1 MMDAGNDKTSVLV
14 IDDDELALSLIEAVL
29 KKAGFSVQTMT
40 DSENALRTIEQ
51 MRPDVI
57 LSDLMMPKTD
67 GFDLCQSVCENE
79 ELDATKFI
87 VVSAKAYASDEARAL
102 ELGADGF
109 IRKPINPETF
119 ADSLLAII
127 NDQVSMT
134 FWGVRGT
141 LPKTGKGA
149 LKYGG
154 NTSCVTLEF
163 PNQQLFIFDGGSGIK
178 ELGNRLIADKK
189 RRINA
194 KLFISHPH
202 WDHINAIPFFAPLY
216 KQGNEFEILGAKQGD
231 ITMRELISAQMDGV
245 YFPIT
250 LTEFSARTYFRN
262 LEEGTHDVAGIEV
275 QTKLLAH
282 PGRALGYRVNYNG
295 RSICYI
301 TDQELY
307 LEDSDFFDQHYEKT
321 IVEFIKDADVLITD
335 STYSDEEYKTKVNWG
350 HSCISKVCEIA
361 HRGNV
366 KNLYL
371 FHHDPDQDDNA
382 IDAKYEAACAD
393 LEKLGSAVTCI
404 APKEGDQFRL

>member
-1 MMDAGNDKTSVLV
+1 MNAANGKTSVLI
-14 IDDDELALSLIEAVL
+14 IDDDEVTLSLLEAVL
-29 KKAGFSVQTMT
+29 NEAGFDVQTMT
-40 DSENALRTIEQ
+40 DSENALKAIEKS
-51 MRPDVI
+51 RPDVV
-57 LSDLMMPKTD
+57 LSDLMMPKID
-67 GFDLCQSVCENE
+67 GFELCQSVRENE
-79 ELDATKFI
+79 ALKDTRFI

-109 IRKPINPETF
+109 IRKPINTETF
-119 ADSLLAII
+119 ADKLRSII
-127 NDQVSMT
+127 EDQISMT

-141 LPKTGKGA
+141 LPKTGSGA

-178 ELGNRLIADKK
+178 ELGSKLLQEKK
-189 RRINA
+189 KRINA

-216 KQGNEFEILGAKQGD
+216 MQGNEFEILGAKQGD

-295 RSICYI
+295 RSICYV

-307 LEDSDFFDQHYEKT
+307 LDDSDFFDPHYEKT
-321 IVEFIKDADVLITD
+321 INEFIRGADVLITD
-335 STYSDEEYKTKVNWG
+335 TTYTDEEYKTKVNWG
-350 HSCISKVCEIA
+350 HSCVSKVCEMA
-361 HRGNV
+361 HKAEV
-366 KNLYL
+366 KELYL
-371 FHHDPDQDDNA
+371 FHHDPDQDDDK
-382 IDAKYEAACAD
+382 IDAKFEAAKAK
-393 LEKLGSAVTCI
+393 LKELGSKVICF
-404 APKEGDQFRL
+404 APKEGDNVRL

>member
-1 MMDAGNDKTSVLV
+1 MDTAKSKNTSVLV

-29 KKAGFSVQTMT
+29 STAGFDVQTMT
-40 DSENALRTIEQ
+40 DSENALRAIEQ
-51 MRPDVI
+51 IRPDVV
-57 LSDLMMPKTD
+57 LSDLMMPNTD
-67 GFDLCQSVCENE
+67 GFDLCQRVRENDD
-79 ELDATKFI
+79 LKDIRFI

-109 IRKPINPETF
+109 IRKPINTDTF
-119 ADSLLAII
+119 ASTLRRII

-134 FWGVRGT
+134 FWGVRGI

-178 ELGNRLIADKK
+178 ELGNKLVADKK
-189 RRINA
+189 KRINA

-216 KQGNEFEILGAKQGD
+216 MQGNEFEILGAKQGD

-262 LEEGTHDVAGIEV
+262 LEEGTHDVADIEV
-275 QTKLLAH
+275 KTKLLAH

-295 RSICYI
+295 RSFCYV

-307 LEDSDFFDQHYEKT
+307 LNDSDFYDQHYEKT

-335 STYSDEEYKTKVNWG
+335 TTYTDEEYKSKVNWG

-361 HRGNV
+361 DRGHV

-371 FHHDPDQDDNA
+371 FHHDPDQDDDA
-382 IDAKYEAACAD
+382 IDKKLAMATRKLKD
-393 LEKLGSAVTCI
+393 LGSKVNCI
-404 APKEGDQFRL
+404 APKEGDYFKL

>member
-1 MMDAGNDKTSVLV
+1 MTDAPKDKTTVLV
-14 IDDDELALSLIEAVL
+14 IDDDDLALTLLEAVL
-29 KKAGFSVQTMT
+29 SKAGFDVQTMS
-40 DSENALRTIEQ
+40 DSENALRAIEQ
-51 MRPDVI
+51 IRPDVV
-57 LSDLMMPKTD
+57 LSDLMMPNTD
-67 GFDLCQSVCENE
+67 GFDLCQSVRQNP
-79 ELDATKFI
+79 ELKGTSFI

-109 IRKPINPETF
+109 IRKPINTETF
-119 ADSLLAII
+119 ADTLRGII
-127 NDQVSMT
+127 DDHVT
-134 FWGVRGT
+134 VKFWGVRGT

-178 ELGNRLIADKK
+178 ELGNRLVADKK
-189 RRINA
+189 KRINA

-216 KQGNEFEILGAKQGD
+216 MQGNEFEILGAKQGD

-262 LEEGTHDVAGIEV
+262 LEEGTHEISGIEV
-275 QTKLLAH
+275 KAKLLAH

-295 RSICYI
+295 RSICYV

-307 LEDSDFFDQHYEKT
+307 LDDSEFFDQHYEKT

-335 STYSDEEYKTKVNWG
+335 TTYTDEEYKTKVNWG

-361 HRGNV
+361 DRGNV

-371 FHHDPDQDDNA
+371 FHHDPDQDDDA
-382 IDAKYEAACAD
+382 ID
-393 LEKLGSAVTCI
+393 EKFNMATRKLKELGSSVTCI
-404 APKEGDQFRL
+404 APKEGDSFRL

>member
-1 MMDAGNDKTSVLV
+1 MDSADGKTSVLI
-14 IDDDELALSLIEAVL
+14 IDDDEITLSLLESVL
-29 KKAGFSVQTMT
+29 SGAGFHVQTMT
-40 DSENALRTIEQ
+40 DSENALKAIEK
-51 MRPDVI
+51 MRPDVV
-57 LSDLMMPKTD
+57 LSDLMMPKID
-67 GFDLCQSVCENE
+67 GFELCQSVRDNKA
-79 ELDATKFI
+79 LKDTRFI

-102 ELGADGF
+102 ELGANGF
-109 IRKPINPETF
+109 IRKPINADTF
-119 ADSLLAII
+119 AEKLRAII
-127 NDQVSMT
+127 DDQISMT

-141 LPKTGKGA
+141 LPKTGPGA
-149 LKYGG
+149 LRYGG

-178 ELGNRLIADKK
+178 ELGNSLLAGKK
-189 RRINA
+189 KRINA

-216 KQGNEFEILGAKQGD
+216 MQGNEFEILGAKQGD

-295 RSICYI
+295 RSICYV

-307 LEDSDFFDQHYEKT
+307 LNDSDFFDAHYEKT
-321 IVEFIKDADVLITD
+321 IIDFTRDADVLITD
-335 STYSDEEYKTKVNWG
+335 TTYTDEEYKTKVNWG
-350 HSCISKVCEIA
+350 HSCVSKVCEIA
-361 HRGNV
+361 HRANV
-366 KNLYL
+366 KELYL
-371 FHHDPDQDDNA
+371 FHHDPDQDDDD
-382 IDAKYEAACAD
+382 IDAKHAAAKAA
-393 LEKLGSAVTCI
+393 LKKLKSNVACF
-404 APKEGDQFRL
+404 APKEGDNIRL

>member
-1 MMDAGNDKTSVLV
+1 MDAAAGKTSVLI
-14 IDDDELALSLIEAVL
+14 IDDDDVTLSLLEAVL
-29 KKAGFSVQTMT
+29 TKAGFDVQTMT
-40 DSENALRTIEQ
+40 DSENALKAIEAA
-51 MRPDVI
+51 RPDVV
-57 LSDLMMPKTD
+57 LSDLMMPKVD
-67 GFDLCQSVCENE
+67 GFELCQSVRDSKV
-79 ELDATKFI
+79 LKDTRFI

-119 ADSLLAII
+119 AQRLRSII
-127 NDQVSMT
+127 DDQISMT

-141 LPKTGKGA
+141 LPKTGPGA
-149 LKYGG
+149 LRYGG

-178 ELGNRLIADKK
+178 ELGSKLASEPKK
-189 RRINA
+189 RINA

-216 KQGNEFEILGAKQGD
+216 MQGNEFEILGAKQGD

-262 LEEGTHDVAGIEV
+262 LEEGTHDVSGIEV

-295 RSICYI
+295 RSICYV

-307 LEDSDFFDQHYEKT
+307 LNDSDFYDAHYEKT
-321 IVEFIKDADVLITD
+321 IVEFVRDADVLITD
-335 STYSDEEYKTKVNWG
+335 TTYTDKEYKTKVNWG
-350 HSCISKVCEIA
+350 HSCVSKVCELA
-361 HRGNV
+361 ANAKV
-366 KNLYL
+366 KELYL
-371 FHHDPDQDDNA
+371 FHHDPDQDDDA
-382 IDAKYEAACAD
+382 IDAKFKDAKAKLKE
-393 LEKLGSAVTCI
+393 LGSDVVCF
-404 APKEGDQFRL
+404 APKEGDNIRL

>member
-1 MMDAGNDKTSVLV
+1 MNAADGKKRILV
-14 IDDDELALSLIEAVL
+14 IDDDEVTLSLLEAVL
-29 KKAGFSVQTMT
+29 KEDGFDVQAMS
-40 DSENALRTIEQ
+40 DSENALKAIEDS
-51 MRPDVI
+51 RPDVV

-67 GFDLCQSVCENE
+67 GFELCQSVRGNP
-79 ELDATKFI
+79 ELSDTRFI

-109 IRKPINPETF
+109 IRKPIDPETF
-119 ADSLLAII
+119 AGKLRAII
-127 NDQVSMT
+127 DDQINMT

-141 LPKTGKGA
+141 LPKTGEGA
-149 LKYGG
+149 LRYGG

-178 ELGNRLIADKK
+178 ELGSKLLKEKK
-189 RRINA
+189 KRINA

-216 KQGNEFEILGAKQGD
+216 MQGNEFEILGAKQGD

-262 LEEGTHDVAGIEV
+262 LEEGTHEVAGIEV

-307 LEDSDFFDQHYEKT
+307 LDDSDFFDAHYEKT
-321 IVEFIKDADVLITD
+321 MSDFIRGADVLITD
-335 STYSDEEYKTKVNWG
+335 TTYTDEEYKTKVNWG
-350 HSCISKVCEIA
+350 HSCVSKVCELA
-361 HRGNV
+361 HKGDV
-366 KNLYL
+366 KELYL
-371 FHHDPDQDDNA
+371 FHHDPDQDDDA
-382 IDAKYEAACAD
+382 IDAKFAAANKA
-393 LEKLGSAVTCI
+393 LKGMNSSVVCI
-404 APKEGDQFRL
+404 APKEGDNVVL

>member
-1 MMDAGNDKTSVLV
+1 MDSADGKTSVLI
-14 IDDDELALSLIEAVL
+14 IDDDEVTLSLLESVL
-29 KKAGFSVQTMT
+29 SDAGFDVQTMT
-40 DSENALRTIEQ
+40 DSENALKAIEK
-51 MRPDVI
+51 MRPNVV
-57 LSDLMMPKTD
+57 LSDLMMPKID
-67 GFDLCQSVCENE
+67 GFELCQSVRENKA
-79 ELDATKFI
+79 LKDTRFI

-102 ELGADGF
+102 ELGANGF
-109 IRKPINPETF
+109 IRKPINADTF
-119 ADSLLAII
+119 AEKLRAII
-127 NDQVSMT
+127 DDQISMT

-141 LPKTGKGA
+141 LPKTGPGA
-149 LKYGG
+149 LRYGG

-178 ELGNRLIADKK
+178 ELGNSLLAGKK
-189 RRINA
+189 KRINA

-216 KQGNEFEILGAKQGD
+216 MQGNEFEILGAKQGD

-295 RSICYI
+295 RSICYV

-307 LEDSDFFDQHYEKT
+307 LNDSDFFDAHYEKT
-321 IVEFIKDADVLITD
+321 IIDFTRDADVLITD
-335 STYSDEEYKTKVNWG
+335 TTYTDEEYSTKVNWG
-350 HSCISKVCEIA
+350 HSCVSKVCEIA
-361 HRGNV
+361 HRANV
-366 KNLYL
+366 KELYL
-371 FHHDPDQDDNA
+371 FHHDPDQDDDD
-382 IDAKYEAACAD
+382 IDAKHAAAKAA
-393 LEKLGSAVTCI
+393 LKKLKSKVVCF
-404 APKEGDQFRL
+404 APKEGDNIRL

>member
-1 MMDAGNDKTSVLV
+1 MDAAAGKTSVLI
-14 IDDDELALSLIEAVL
+14 IDDDDVTLALLEAVL
-29 KKAGFSVQTMT
+29 TKDGFDVQTMT
-40 DSENALRTIEQ
+40 DSENALKAIEAA
-51 MRPDVI
+51 RPDVV
-57 LSDLMMPKTD
+57 LSDLMMPKVD
-67 GFDLCQSVCENE
+67 GFELCQSVRESKVLKNT
-79 ELDATKFI
+79 LFI
-87 VVSAKAYASDEARAL
+87 VVSAKAYASDETRAL

-119 ADSLLAII
+119 AQRLRSII
-127 NDQVSMT
+127 DDQINMT

-141 LPKTGKGA
+141 LPKTGPGA
-149 LKYGG
+149 LRYGG

-178 ELGNRLIADKK
+178 ELGTKLLSGPKK
-189 RRINA
+189 RINA

-216 KQGNEFEILGAKQGD
+216 MQGNEFEILGAKQGD

-262 LEEGTHDVAGIEV
+262 LEEGTHDVSGIEV

-295 RSICYI
+295 RSVCYV

-307 LEDSDFFDQHYEKT
+307 LDDSDFFDAHYEKT
-321 IVEFIKDADVLITD
+321 IAEFVRDADVLITD
-335 STYSDEEYKTKVNWG
+335 TTYTDKEYKTKVNWG
-350 HSCISKVCEIA
+350 HSCVSKVCELA
-361 HRGNV
+361 HNAGV
-366 KNLYL
+366 KELYL
-371 FHHDPDQDDNA
+371 FHHDPDQDDDA
-382 IDAKYEAACAD
+382 IDAKFEDAKAK
-393 LEKLGSAVTCI
+393 LKELGSDVVCI
-404 APKEGDQFRL
+404 APKEGDTVRL